1 MYAEES
7 AARNSARQ
15 VAADIDELNRMIVT
29 LMEGNKNARAVA
41 SGMLAVLQRANA
53 AAEELMDHMAISD
66 ADDRTRLLVEN
77 LRRTLNAE

>member
-7 AARNSARQ
+7 VARNSARQ

-53 AAEELMDHMAISD
+53 AAEELMDHMAVSD
-66 ADDRTRLLVEN
+66 ADARTRLLVEN
-77 LRRTLNAE
+77 LRRALNAE

>member
-7 AARNSARQ
+7 VARNSARQ

-53 AAEELMDHMAISD
+53 F
-66 ADDRTRLLVEN
+66 RQQ
-77 LRRTLNAE
+77 